1 MTDKITI
8 NVGDTQHNLTFFK
21 SINELPIK
29 RFQLVQRY
37 CLIESGIGSTLNDVL
52 RHFSRLDQFIE
63 VKDFDS
69 IVAERENLLMAFQ
82 FMMGEEYIKSY
93 VFASLIKSVDGVN
106 VDITDDNIDDYVQML
121 ENSDLTIS
129 QVEDITDSQ
138 KKSLMS
144 NSH

>member
-1 MTDKITI
+1 MDKIVI
-8 NVGDTQHNLTFFK
+8 NVDGEQKTLTFFK

-37 CLIESGIGSTLNDVL
+37 CLIESGIGSTLNDII

-63 VKDFDS
+63 VKDYDS
-69 IVAERENLLMAFQ
+69 IVAERENLLMNYQ
-82 FMMGEEYIKSY
+82 FMIGEQYIKSY
-93 VFASLIKSVDGVN
+93 VFASLIKSIDGVN

-129 QVEDITDSQ
+129 QVEEITDSQ

>member
-1 MTDKITI
+1 MEKVVI
-8 NVGDTQHNLTFFK
+8 NVNGEQKTLTFFK

-129 QVEDITDSQ
+129 QVEDITEFQ

>member
-1 MTDKITI
+1 MEKVVI
-8 NVGDTQHNLTFFK
+8 NVNGEQKTLTFFK

-129 QVEDITDSQ
+129 QVEDITDFQ

>member
-1 MTDKITI
+1 MDKVVI
-8 NVGDTQHNLTFFK
+8 NVGGEQKTLTFFK

-29 RFQLVQRY
+29 RFQLTQRY
-37 CLIESGIGSTLNDVL
+37 TLIDSGIGSTLNDIM

-63 VKDFDS
+63 VKDYDS
-69 IVAERENLLMAFQ
+69 IVAERENLLMNYQ
-82 FMMGEEYIKSY
+82 FLLSNEYIKSY

-129 QVEDITDSQ
+129 QVEEITDSQ

>member
-8 NVGDTQHNLTFFK
+8 NVDNNQHTLTFFK

-29 RFQLVQRY
+29 RFQLTQRY
-37 CLIESGIGSTLNDVL
+37 TLIDSGIGSTLNDVI

-63 VKDFDS
+63 VKDYDS
-69 IVAERENLLMAFQ
+69 IVAERENMLMSYQ
-82 FMMGEEYIKSY
+82 FILSEQYIKSY

-121 ENSDLTIS
+121 ESSDLTIS
-129 QVEDITDSQ
+129 QVEDITESQ

-144 NSH
+144 NYR

>member
-8 NVGDTQHNLTFFK
+8 NVGDTQHSLTFFK
-21 SINELPIK
+21 SINDLPIK
-29 RFQLVQRY
+29 RFQLVQKY
-37 CLIESGIGSTLNDVL
+37 TLIDSGIGSTLNDVI

-69 IVAERENLLMAFQ
+69 IVAERENLLMNYQ
-82 FMMGEEYIKSY
+82 FMIGEQYIKSY

-129 QVEDITDSQ
+129 QVEEITDSQ

>member
-8 NVGDTQHNLTFFK
+8 NVGDNQHTLTFFK

-29 RFQLVQRY
+29 RFQLIQRY
-37 CLIESGIGSTLNDVL
+37 ALIDSGIGSTLNDVI

-63 VKDFDS
+63 VKDYES
-69 IVAERENLLMAFQ
+69 IVAERENLLMNYQ
-82 FMMGEEYIKSY
+82 FMLTNQYIKSY
-93 VFASLIKSVDGVN
+93 VFASLIKSIDGVN

>member
-8 NVGDTQHNLTFFK
+8 NVDNNQHTLTFFK

-29 RFQLVQRY
+29 RFQLTQRY
-37 CLIESGIGSTLNDVL
+37 TLIDSGIGSTLNDVI

-63 VKDFDS
+63 VKDYDS
-69 IVAERENLLMAFQ
+69 IVAERENMLMSYQ
-82 FMMGEEYIKSY
+82 FILSEQYIKSY

-106 VDITDDNIDDYVQML
+106 VDITDDNIDDYVHML
-121 ENSDLTIS
+121 ESSDLTIS
-129 QVEDITDSQ
+129 QVEDITESQ

-144 NSH
+144 NYR

>member
-8 NVGDTQHNLTFFK
+8 NVGDSQRTLTFFK

-29 RFQLVQRY
+29 RYQLLQKY
-37 CLIESGIGSTLNDVL
+37 SLIDAGIGSTLNDVL

-63 VKDFDS
+63 VKDYDS
-69 IVAERENLLMAFQ
+69 IVAERENMLMSYQ
-82 FMMGEEYIKSY
+82 FMLSEQYIKSY
-93 VFASLIKSVDGVN
+93 VFACLIKTIDGQLVDVN
-106 VDITDDNIDDYVQML
+106 DDVIDEYVEML
-121 ENSDLTIS
+121 ELSDLKIG

-144 NSH
+144 SSH